1 MAKVIVVDEDRCL
14 GCKSCV
20 LECALAH
27 SEAETLVE
35 ALRADVPPQPRV
47 HVEQGGQYGT
57 PLQCR
62 HCEDAPCIAVCPTEA
77 IRRTGDDQPV
87 LLDRDRCIGCKC
99 CIFICPFGVIEMS
112 RDGKAAVKC
121 DLCAERTAAGRDP
134 ACVAACPTGALRFV
148 ELDEELKRRRREVVE
163 RVRSARLVAGSGRR
177 H

>member
-1 MAKVIVVDEDRCL
+1 MAKVIVVDEQRCL

-27 SEAETLVE
+27 SEAKTLVE
-35 ALRADVPPQPRV
+35 ALAADVPPQPRV

-77 IRRTGDDQPV
+77 IRRSGDDQPV
-87 LLDRDRCIGCKC
+87 LLDRERCIGCKC
-99 CIFICPFGVIEMS
+99 CIFICPFGVIQMS

-148 ELDEELKRRRREVVE
+148 ELDEELKRRRREAAE
-163 RVRSARLVAGSGRR
+163 RVRPVRLAVRSGRR